1 MGNYLSCTLNTAPG
15 RLSRGAKVIVPD
27 GDIRQF
33 DCPIN
38 AAELMFETPNHFL
51 VNSGALKIGCRFA
64 PLSADEDL
72 EIGNVYVMFHMK
84 RVNSVVTAADMEAL
98 LITANSAVSR
108 ASVGKARILPEVGA
122 APQLVAATEGFQRL
136 QSDAPRLNLDELED
150 DWVIEFKSR
159 WSLCRSRKPM
169 LETIVEENVFSR

>member
-1 MGNYLSCTLNTAPG
+1 MGNYLSCTLNTATG
-15 RLSRGAKVIVPD
+15 RQSKGAKVITPD

-51 VNSGALKIGCRFA
+51 VNSRSLKVGCRFA

-72 EIGNVYVMFHMK
+72 EIGNVYVMFPMR
-84 RVNSVVTAADMEAL
+84 RVNSVVTAADLGAL
-98 LITANSAVSR
+98 LITANSAARR
-108 ASVGKARILPEVGA
+108 ASAGKARILPEVGE
-122 APQLVAATEGFQRL
+122 APHLVAATEGFSRPQNE
-136 QSDAPRLNLDELED
+136 APRLNFDDLED
-150 DWVIEFKSR
+150 DSVIEFKAR
-159 WSLCRSRKPM
+159 LSLCRSRKPM